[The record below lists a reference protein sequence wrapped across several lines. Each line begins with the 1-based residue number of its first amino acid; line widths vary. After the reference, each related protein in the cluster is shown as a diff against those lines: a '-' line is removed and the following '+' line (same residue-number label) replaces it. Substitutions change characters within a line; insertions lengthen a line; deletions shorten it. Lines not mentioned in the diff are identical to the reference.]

1 MADSSNPATT
11 GRDTDRGTDRTTD
24 PTTASAASVETTAG
38 TTALADGAG
47 SVGGPGSGSFLAALR
62 LLFRGQSLQ
71 VSLVSLASFLGGLAE
86 AALLVLIANLALTIA
101 GQSDQA
107 TGSVLFNFTT
117 DDTRTLFV
125 VALGLTLV
133 RLAFQFVAS
142 RVMAR
147 TIAGLTQ
154 QVRSG
159 TFDDYLHASWELQ
172 ASEAE
177 SDVQDLLQ
185 RHVAKVQGALV
196 TSSLLLSSLFMVI
209 ALVGSSFLVDPF
221 SAAMII
227 VVGLVLFYTLRPL
240 TIWAKRLSQ
249 RQVKGGLVYGE
260 RSREAID
267 LSLEIRAFGVNDEVA
282 RRLDEATRGEVAPMY
297 RAQLISRMLPATYAS
312 AAVLILLLALLG
324 LDTFL
329 NRPLASIGAI
339 VIILIRALNQT
350 SGIQTAFHN
359 LSEFTPY
366 IERLEA
372 ERQRFRAST
381 PPSGDNKLDS
391 IGAIRFENVTY
402 SYGGDQAA
410 LTDISFAVE
419 AGEATGIVGPSGSGK
434 STLIQLLLRLRYA
447 QSGRYLIDG
456 VDARDIADDSWFDLI
471 AFVPQDCRVYDATIA
486 DNIRFFRPD
495 VTDEQVRAAARRAHV
510 HEEIEAM
517 PNGYDTVLG
526 SRGGALSGGQRQRVA
541 IARALVRTP
550 SMLVLDEPTSAL
562 DMRSESLV
570 HETLEELKASMTLF
584 VIAHR
589 LSTLNTC
596 DRIMVLRDGRLQALG
611 EREVLQRDDEF
622 YREALELSRIKGAPS

>member
-1 MADSSNPATT
+1 MADSTRS
-11 GRDTDRGTDRTTD
+11 TTD
-24 PTTASAASVETTAG
+24 EPTQTNAVADPVQSRSALLAGGGDGSTDGGSLLASM
-38 TTALADGAG
+38 
-47 SVGGPGSGSFLAALR
+47 R

-71 VSLVSLASFLGGLAE
+71 VSVVSLASFLGGLAE

-125 VALGLTLV
+125 VALALTLV
-133 RLAFQFVAS
+133 RLVFQLIAS

-177 SDVQDLLQ
+177 SDVQDLLL

-196 TSSLLLSSLFMVI
+196 TSSLLLSALFMVV

-227 VVGLVLFYTLRPL
+227 VVGLLLFYTLRPL
-240 TIWAKRLSQ
+240 TTWAKRLSQ
-249 RQVKGGLVYGE
+249 RQVRGGLVYGE

-267 LSLEIRAFGVNDEVA
+267 LSLEIRAFGVSDEVA
-282 RRLDEATRGEVAPMY
+282 RRLDDATRGEVAPMY
-297 RAQLISRMLPATYAS
+297 RSQLISRMLPATYAS

-366 IERLEA
+366 IERLES
-372 ERQRFRAST
+372 ERQRFRRSV
-381 PPSGDNKLDS
+381 PPSGDVRPEA
-391 IGAIRFENVTY
+391 IGSIRFENVGY
-402 SYGGDQAA
+402 SYGGDKDA
-410 LTDISFAVE
+410 LDDISFSVA

-434 STLIQLLLRLRYA
+434 STLIQLLLRLRHS

-456 VDARDIADDSWFDLI
+456 VDAREIADDRWFDLI

-510 HEEIEAM
+510 HDEIEAM

-562 DMRSESLV
+562 DMRSEALV

-596 DRIMVLRDGRLQALG
+596 DRIMVLRDGRLQAFG
-611 EREVLQRDDEF
+611 EREALQRDNEF
-622 YREALELSRIKGAPS
+622 YREALELSRIKGAPT